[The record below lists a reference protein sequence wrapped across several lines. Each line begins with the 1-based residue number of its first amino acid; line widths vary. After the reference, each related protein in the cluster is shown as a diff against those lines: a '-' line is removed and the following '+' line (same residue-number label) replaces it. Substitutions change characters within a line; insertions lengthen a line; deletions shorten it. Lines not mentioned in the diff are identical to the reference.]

1 MNYKPKYKPNQLIYG
16 TGDNL
21 VIVTGW
27 TPKEAI
33 AKKLAAKEYAAI
45 GNLYSPS
52 RGINFLVRNLLLNPQ
67 VTQLRILS
75 TTREDQN
82 SGSCKCLFDF
92 FKYGITQQN
101 NKWVINS
108 DVKGYLDIEISKEA
122 LDILRASM
130 TVNYQD
136 STNLEKITATIDQ
149 RQSYEF
155 EIKENKTEIK
165 PSNIYGHTVTG
176 KTIADTWVSI
186 IHRIRTNGTIR
197 PTGYDGEWQELID
210 LKAIITDEPSEFYFP
225 TPNYLPV
232 DREYIQ
238 NYLPQMLED
247 APYKE
252 GVKYTYGQRLRSWFG
267 CDQIQKVIDKL
278 KKERDSASAVMN
290 LWDSGSGCE
299 RDYIKVIDDCG
310 MPESLPYQLVRYRR
324 NAGDSDHEHG
334 GSPCLNHIWV
344 RIIDNKLSMTATF
357 RSNDMFSAWVANAMG
372 LRALQMLIRD
382 EIDKTLDLAPLIT
395 ISQSAHIY
403 DDCFE
408 NADNLINTQYFG
420 NKKINYAD
428 PVGNFIIEYTDTI
441 NVLHLDN
448 DKVVGTYEGKNP
460 LVILRQIAKDNP
472 SIEPLHIGYIGL
484 ELQKASEKKDNYKQ
498 DV

>member
-1 MNYKPKYKPNQLIYG
+1 
-16 TGDNL
+16 
-21 VIVTGW
+21 
-27 TPKEAI
+27 
-33 AKKLAAKEYAAI
+33 
-45 GNLYSPS
+45 
-52 RGINFLVRNLLLNPQ
+52 
-67 VTQLRILS
+67 
-75 TTREDQN
+75 
-82 SGSCKCLFDF
+82 
-92 FKYGITQQN
+92 
-101 NKWVINS
+101 
-108 DVKGYLDIEISKEA
+108 
-122 LDILRASM
+122 
-130 TVNYQD
+130 
-136 STNLEKITATIDQ
+136 
-149 RQSYEF
+149 
-155 EIKENKTEIK
+155 
-165 PSNIYGHTVTG
+165 
-176 KTIADTWVSI
+176 
-186 IHRIRTNGTIR
+186 
-197 PTGYDGEWQELID
+197 
-210 LKAIITDEPSEFYFP
+210 
-225 TPNYLPV
+225 
-232 DREYIQ
+232 
-238 NYLPQMLED
+238 
-247 APYKE
+247 
-252 GVKYTYGQRLRSWFG
+252 
-267 CDQIQKVIDKL
+267 
-278 KKERDSASAVMN
+278 
-290 LWDSGSGCE
+290 
-299 RDYIKVIDDCG
+299 